1 MQVLPKIGF
10 ALGFLSLFS
19 CSFEEDEV
27 EKVAR
32 VYDNYLTVEEVND
45 LLPNDISPEDSA
57 MLVNQY
63 INAWAKE
70 QILVAKAQYNLG
82 DKQEDLEVLVTQY
95 RKDLLKHRYEQLY
108 INQHL
113 DTSISNEEIVEYY
126 EKNKSNFELKE
137 NILKAKFIVV
147 NNQVSD
153 LKELEKR
160 FKKDKPEDE
169 EWIFGFVTQ
178 FATQYNIVDTSWIR
192 FNDLARQIPLQT
204 NNQSDFLNRNKFV
217 TFSDSLQTYFLLISE
232 YKVEEDVSPLPYVKN
247 TIKSIILNQ
256 RKLALLATMEERLVE
271 DAYEK
276 RDFEIY

>member
-1 MQVLPKIGF
+1 MLTSPKIWVV
-10 ALGFLSLFS
+10 LSVTSLFS
-19 CSFEEDEV
+19 CSLEE
-27 EKVAR
+27 EKSESVAR

-82 DKQEDLEVLVTQY
+82 DKQEDLEELVTQY

-113 DTSISNEEIVEYY
+113 DTSITNEEIVEYY

-160 FKKDKPEDE
+160 FKKNKSEDE
-169 EWIFGFVTQ
+169 EWIFGFVSQ
-178 FATQYNIVDTSWIR
+178 FATQYNLVDTSWIR

-217 TFSDSLQTYFLLISE
+217 SFSDSLQTYFLLISE

-256 RKLALLATMEERLVE
+256 RKLALLATMEEKLVE

>member
-153 LKELEKR
+153 LKELENR

>member
-256 RKLALLATMEERLVE
+256 RKLALLATMEEKLVE

>member
-32 VYDNYLTVEEVND
+32 VYDNYLTAEEVND